1 MKAAEYLEEIRHRL
15 TPERQ
20 AIIAALRAR
29 TRIERARPK
38 PMPVPSADKGYGRY
52 ASPVLTGQPVMVR
65 IDSETAKEVLH
76 RCKMFPRQKPIDQEK
91 LQLFIELIKTG
102 GWKPEKRAPIMITR
116 NGICLNG
123 RHRLNAIAQSGG
135 AVTVPVLDELGIIV
149 ELNK

>member
-1 MKAAEYLEEIRHRL
+1 MNEYLEEIMQRL
-15 TPERQ
+15 SPERQ

-52 ASPVLTGQPVMVR
+52 ASPVLYGKPSMLLITA
-65 IDSETAKEVLH
+65 EKAKEVL
-76 RCKMFPRQKPIDQEK
+76 RCCKMFPRQRPIDEDK
-91 LQLFIELIKTG
+91 LRHFVELIKTG

>member
-1 MKAAEYLEEIRHRL
+1 MNEYSAEIMQRL
-15 TPERQ
+15 SPERQ
-20 AIIAALRAR
+20 ECIKSLIEQ
-29 TRIERARPK
+29 TRITRSRPK

-76 RCKMFPRQKPIDQEK
+76 RCKMFPRQKPIDQKK

-123 RHRLNAIAQSGG
+123 RHRLTALAASGG
-135 AVTVPVLDELGIIV
+135 EAVMPVLDELGI
-149 ELNK
+149 LFNK

>member
-1 MKAAEYLEEIRHRL
+1 MNASEIMERL

-20 AIIAALRAR
+20 ECIKSLIEQ
-29 TRIERARPK
+29 TRITRARPK

-52 ASPVLTGQPVMVR
+52 ASPVLTGTPVMVR

-91 LQLFIELIKTG
+91 LHQFIALIQAGTWEVSK
-102 GWKPEKRAPIMITR
+102 KAPIMITK
-116 NGICLNG
+116 NGVILNG

-135 AVTVPVLDELGIIV
+135 AATMPVLDELGIL
-149 ELNK
+149 LN

>member
-1 MKAAEYLEEIRHRL
+1 MKAAEYLEEIRHRIS
-15 TPERQ
+15 PERL
-20 AIIAALRAR
+20 AIIENLIEQ
-29 TRIERARPK
+29 TRITRSRPK

-52 ASPVLTGQPVMVR
+52 ASPVLTGQPSMVR

-76 RCKMFPRQKPIDQEK
+76 RCKMFPRQKPIDQKK
-91 LQLFIELIKTG
+91 LHRFIDLIKTG
-102 GWKPEKRAPIMITR
+102 EWKPEKRAAIMITK
-116 NGICLNG
+116 NGVILNG

>member
-1 MKAAEYLEEIRHRL
+1 MNASEIMERL

-20 AIIAALRAR
+20 ECIKSLIEQ
-29 TRIERARPK
+29 TRITRSRPK

-52 ASPVLTGQPVMVR
+52 ASPVLTGTPVMVR

-76 RCKMFPRQKPIDQEK
+76 RCKMFPRQKPIDQKK

-102 GWKPEKRAPIMITR
+102 EWKPEKRAAIMITK
-116 NGICLNG
+116 NGVILNG
-123 RHRLNAIAQSGG
+123 RHRLTALAASGG
-135 AVTVPVLDELGIIV
+135 EAVMPVLDELGIIV

>member
-1 MKAAEYLEEIRHRL
+1 MNEYLEEIRHRL

-52 ASPVLTGQPVMVR
+52 ASPVLTGTPVMVR

-91 LQLFIELIKTG
+91 LHQFIALIQAGTWEVSK
-102 GWKPEKRAPIMITR
+102 KAPIMITR
-116 NGICLNG
+116 VC
-123 RHRLNAIAQSGG
+123 
-135 AVTVPVLDELGIIV
+135 
-149 ELNK
+149 